1 MINAMW
7 LERSSGAKAPGA
19 TKRKP
24 APLDAGRQRG
34 LIARIPNHPFYGWRR
49 FIILVTIERFLE
61 LFEFISIAYLLFLTH
76 FSAILQLNNSGY
88 SLAGSLPSDAVLS
101 AITLALFLYNLQGC

>member
-49 FIILVTIERFLE
+49 FQ
-61 LFEFISIAYLLFLTH
+61 LFDEIDLCDNRGVDVKRRETGKQYD
-76 FSAILQLNNSGY
+76 NG
-88 SLAGSLPSDAVLS
+88 
-101 AITLALFLYNLQGC
+101 